1 MAIVSINPEEFDSF
15 KPARGPMIGTIIFEK
30 GWFADSERNIIGT
43 LTLDNT
49 DKDWGYAILARHE
62 DGMYRGID
70 VEVSIKSKNEA
81 ESQIISA
88 MERME
93 QADQAEE
100 TLYESAEPTEGAP
113 DESLVVTDITAELKR
128 YFRDHPEKLYDLSPR
143 KFEELIASILEDL
156 GFDVQ
161 LTQATRDGGSDIIA
175 YIRNAVCEYLTL
187 VECKKYDPKRKVG
200 VGIIR
205 EVTGVHHLKR
215 AAKSIIVT
223 TSYFSADAVK
233 EARAFEHQLEL
244 KDYDAIKLWLQRY

>member
-1 MAIVSINPEEFDSF
+1 MAIVSISLEEFDSF
-15 KPARGPMIGTIIFEK
+15 NPSRGSMIGTFISEK
-30 GWFADSERNIIGT
+30 GWFTDSNKNIVGT
-43 LTLDNT
+43 LTFDHT

-70 VEVSIKSKNEA
+70 VEVSIKSKDEA
-81 ESQIISA
+81 KSQIIFA

-93 QADQAEE
+93 QADQAKE
-100 TLYESAEPTEGAP
+100 TLYKSSEATEGAS
-113 DESLVVTDITAELKR
+113 DGSLVVTDINKELKK
-128 YFRDHPEKLYDLSPR
+128 YFRDYPEKLYDLSPR

-187 VECKKYDPKRKVG
+187 VECKKYDPKNKVG

-205 EVTGVHHLKR
+205 EVTGVHHMKR
-215 AAKSIIVT
+215 ATKSIIVT
-223 TSYFSADAVK
+223 TSFFSADAIK
-233 EARAFEHQLEL
+233 EAKAFEHQLDL
-244 KDYDAIKLWLQRY
+244 KDYDSIKSWLQRY